1 MSGLNL
7 RILRSTEGANKLNG
21 DYAECFE
28 HDEVVQEGDSLGKVF
43 NDISSFLR
51 LRGYTPY
58 FTGQNNV
65 LINPDTVIYRLIH
78 NGHLQMVYDLQRE
91 VNMYVVHVSHINP
104 AT

>member
-43 NDISSFLR
+43 NDISSFL
-51 LRGYTPY
+51 L
-58 FTGQNNV
+58 
-65 LINPDTVIYRLIH
+65 
-78 NGHLQMVYDLQRE
+78 
-91 VNMYVVHVSHINP
+91 NMYVVHVSHIKP

>member
-58 FTGQNNV
+58 FTGQNN
-65 LINPDTVIYRLIH
+65 
-78 NGHLQMVYDLQRE
+78 MVYDLQRE
-91 VNMYVVHVSHINP
+91 VNMYVVHVSHIKP